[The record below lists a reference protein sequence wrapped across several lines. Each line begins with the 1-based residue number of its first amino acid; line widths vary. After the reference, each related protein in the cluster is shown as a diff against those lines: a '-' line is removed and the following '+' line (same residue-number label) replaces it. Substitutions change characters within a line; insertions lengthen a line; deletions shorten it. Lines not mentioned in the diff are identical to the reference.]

1 MQYYVANQKVWDAT
15 TGNLR
20 YTQGQ
25 TIDQDEYNS
34 LLPQEKIHFSIKNT
48 VPLLF
53 DDKIF
58 NLPISSDNLP
68 AGSLYSDE
76 GTLKIVLPS

>member
-1 MQYYVANQKVWDAT
+1 MQYYVANQKVWDAA

-25 TIDQDEYNS
+25 TIDQNEYNS
-34 LLPQEKIHFSIKNT
+34 LLPQEQYHFSIKNT
-48 VPLLF
+48 VPLLL
-53 DDKIF
+53 DKKLLI
-58 NLPISSDNLP
+58 PISPDNLP
-68 AGSLYSDE
+68 EGSLYSDE